1 MWENLYSKV
10 SELQINEV
18 NLLIKALYD
27 FLEAISG
34 LQPYFSTLWQ
44 DKLTEKSKN
53 NKPTLLFFNII
64 K

>member
-1 MWENLYSKV
+1 MWENLYSKAL
-10 SELQINEV
+10 ELQINEV
-18 NLLIKALYD
+18 NLLIRVLYN
-27 FLEAISG
+27 FLEAILG

-53 NKPTLLFFNII
+53 NKSTPLFFDMI